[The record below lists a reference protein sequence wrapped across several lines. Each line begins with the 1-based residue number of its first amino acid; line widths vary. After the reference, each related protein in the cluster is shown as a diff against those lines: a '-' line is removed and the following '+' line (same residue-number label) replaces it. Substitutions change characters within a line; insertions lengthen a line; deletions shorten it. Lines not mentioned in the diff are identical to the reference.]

1 MNAFK
6 NKVFLIFFVGILA
19 GCAVP
24 YRTMI
29 PLQSNPPPPLDKP
42 ILVITDEPDKVIF
55 QFEASNMT
63 QAMGGGLLFA
73 FIDMGLNSA
82 SKGKA
87 TELSAP
93 IKEALNDYDLEAK
106 VIKRSKETFG
116 ASPWPKISGIQK
128 QNPALLIKDI
138 KEGIQPLVTLSV
150 RPIMNTQFSNLSIK
164 SVLEIYSA
172 REAISKGKQ
181 REPIY
186 RYTFDEVVDFV
197 ENPGKPV
204 ENADQW
210 SAERG
215 KKIISALDS
224 GLNLL
229 FSKIQAGLN
238 DPTLIP

>member
-1 MNAFK
+1 MSAFK
-6 NKVFLIFFVGILA
+6 KKVFLIFFVGILA

-42 ILVITDEPDKVIF
+42 ILVVTEEPDKVIF

-63 QAMGGGLLFA
+63 QAMGGGLLYA

-82 SKGKA
+82 SKGKT

-93 IKEALNDYDLEAK
+93 IKEALNDYDLDAK
-106 VIKRSKETFG
+106 IIKHAQETFG
-116 ASPWPKISGIQK
+116 ASQWPKVTGIQK

-138 KEGIQPLVTLSV
+138 SEGIKPLVTLSV
-150 RPIMNTQFSNLSIK
+150 RPRMNAQFSNLSII

-172 REAISKGKQ
+172 REASAQGKQ

-215 KKIISALDS
+215 KKIIAALDS
-224 GLNLL
+224 GLNML
-229 FSKIQAGLN
+229 FSKIQTGLN